1 MSIFPFMFLDK
12 EPPFYGNTCL
22 RNMVFHAP
30 SKCAASAVVS
40 WKEPIATDNSGHV
53 TISYPAL
60 RPPANLSI
68 GLHYVRYSA
77 VDDEGNRANCTLVVQ
92 VVSMSQIQ
100 YFTEICY
107 VKLSIQS
114 FAGLYRQTINVLF
127 PYALLDNFNS
137 YLYLIRKR
145 FIHLQEYHAQ

>member
-22 RNMVFHAP
+22 RNMVFYAP

-60 RPPANLSI
+60 RPPVNLSI

-100 YFTEICY
+100 YFTELTKSPKFCGS
-107 VKLSIQS
+107 LSS
-114 FAGLYRQTINVLF
+114 K
-127 PYALLDNFNS
+127 D
-137 YLYLIRKR
+137 
-145 FIHLQEYHAQ
+145 

>member
-12 EPPFYGNTCL
+12 EPPFYRNTCL

-30 SKCAASAVVS
+30 GKCAASAVVS

-53 TISYPAL
+53 TFSYPAL

-68 GLHYVRYSA
+68 GLHYVHYSA
-77 VDDEGNRANCTLVVQ
+77 ADDEGNRANCTLVVQ

-107 VKLSIQS
+107 VRLSLQS
-114 FAGLYRQTINVLF
+114 LIFYILRVFIF
-127 PYALLDNFNS
+127 KILLSFS
-137 YLYLIRKR
+137 LMLSLTTLIV
-145 FIHLQEYHAQ
+145 IYTS